1 MFSAAAHRA
10 RFKLRS
16 VVVSKL
22 WLLIFITGVPLAFV
36 YPALAF
42 PMCLQTFPLRKSL
55 SALYLLATAAAFWVP
70 WVKWIT
76 PTMLLAGCNGAFYI
90 DHLVL
95 SAVLYAT
102 LWSTAL
108 RTSVTLIIGAYYV
121 RYQFK
126 HDKHIAIF

>member
-1 MFSAAAHRA
+1 MFSTTTVRS

-16 VVVSKL
+16 VVISKL

-42 PMCLQTFPLRKSL
+42 PMCLQTFPLRKMV
-55 SALYLLATAAAFWVP
+55 SAIYLLLTAVTYWLP

-76 PTMLLAGCNGAFYI
+76 PTLLLAGCNGAFYI

-126 HDKHIAIF
+126 HDKHVTIF